1 MKKVLL
7 ALFLWKINRYI
18 LIMKNSYYFT
28 VDIIS
33 NEKSSPEN
41 LETIINLLETDS
53 RSSDLLE
60 PILNNIS
67 INFQNYIFINIEDEE
82 FPVNYSDQ
90 IEEIFNLL
98 EKFLPGGCTID
109 SRIEWGS
116 DKDNWEFSEV
126 ENDLRNYGDSDWDED
141 GYSEDDSKES
151 YW

>member
-1 MKKVLL
+1 
-7 ALFLWKINRYI
+7 
-18 LIMKNSYYFT
+18 MKNSYYFT

-33 NEKSSPEN
+33 NEKSSPED

-53 RSSDLLE
+53 KSSDLLE

-90 IEEIFNLL
+90 IEEITNLL

-116 DKDNWEFSEV
+116 DMDDFNLLWFRNKDTWEFSEI